1 MIKYFKP
8 FVFILCLL
16 PLGIIIL
23 DIYYN
28 NLGAEPV
35 KKIMNHFGEWT
46 LIFICLTLTMSPL
59 KRITNLGFWIK
70 FRRMLGLFV
79 FFYATIHLLTYVGL
93 DYRFD
98 WDPIIND
105 VLKKK
110 YIFIGFSAWLLLIP
124 LAITSSQKMI
134 KILGRNWKNLHRLV
148 YVIAIFGSLHYIWLS
163 KTIFFKPFVFIICLW
178 PLGTIIL
185 DIYYND
191 LGAEPVKKIMNHF
204 GEWTLIFIC
213 LTLSMSPLK
222 RITNLS
228 FWIKFRRMLGLFVF
242 FYATIHLL
250 TYVGLDYRFDWEPII
265 NDVLKKK
272 YVFIGF
278 SAWLLLIPLAATS
291 SQKMIRILKHN
302 WKNLHRLVYVIAI
315 FGSLHY
321 IWLSKT
327 IFFKPLIYT
336 LIIVVLLALRIKIKK
351 RDVNY
356 G

>member
-1 MIKYFKP
+1 LIKYFKP
-8 FVFILCLL
+8 FVFILCLW

-28 NLGAEPV
+28 N
-35 KKIMNHFGEWT
+35 
-46 LIFICLTLTMSPL
+46 
-59 KRITNLGFWIK
+59 
-70 FRRMLGLFV
+70 
-79 FFYATIHLLTYVGL
+79 
-93 DYRFD
+93 
-98 WDPIIND
+98 
-105 VLKKK
+105 
-110 YIFIGFSAWLLLIP
+110 
-124 LAITSSQKMI
+124 
-134 KILGRNWKNLHRLV
+134 
-148 YVIAIFGSLHYIWLS
+148 
-163 KTIFFKPFVFIICLW
+163 
-178 PLGTIIL
+178 
-185 DIYYND
+185 

-272 YVFIGF
+272 YIFIGF

-336 LIIVVLLALRIKIKK
+336 VIIVVLLALRIKIKK
-351 RDVNY
+351 RDINY

>member
-59 KRITNLGFWIK
+59 KRITNLSFWIK

-98 WDPIIND
+98 WEPIIND
-105 VLKKK
+105 VIKKK

-148 YVIAIFGSLHYIWLS
+148 YVIA
-163 KTIFFKPFVFIICLW
+163 V
-178 PLGTIIL
+178 
-185 DIYYND
+185 
-191 LGAEPVKKIMNHF
+191 
-204 GEWTLIFIC
+204 
-213 LTLSMSPLK
+213 
-222 RITNLS
+222 
-228 FWIKFRRMLGLFVF
+228 
-242 FYATIHLL
+242 
-250 TYVGLDYRFDWEPII
+250 
-265 NDVLKKK
+265 
-272 YVFIGF
+272 
-278 SAWLLLIPLAATS
+278 
-291 SQKMIRILKHN
+291 
-302 WKNLHRLVYVIAI
+302 

>member
-8 FVFILCLL
+8 FVFIICLW
-16 PLGIIIL
+16 PLGTIIL

-59 KRITNLGFWIK
+59 KRITNLSFWIK

-79 FFYATIHLLTYVGL
+79 FFYATVHLLTYVGL

-98 WDPIIND
+98 WDPIFND

-163 KTIFFKPFVFIICLW
+163 KTIFFKP
-178 PLGTIIL
+178 
-185 DIYYND
+185 
-191 LGAEPVKKIMNHF
+191 
-204 GEWTLIFIC
+204 
-213 LTLSMSPLK
+213 
-222 RITNLS
+222 
-228 FWIKFRRMLGLFVF
+228 
-242 FYATIHLL
+242 
-250 TYVGLDYRFDWEPII
+250 
-265 NDVLKKK
+265 
-272 YVFIGF
+272 
-278 SAWLLLIPLAATS
+278 
-291 SQKMIRILKHN
+291 
-302 WKNLHRLVYVIAI
+302 LV
-315 FGSLHY
+315 
-321 IWLSKT
+321 
-327 IFFKPLIYT
+327 YT

-351 RDVNY
+351 RDINY

>member
-1 MIKYFKP
+1 MIKYIKP
-8 FVFILCLL
+8 FVFIICLW

-59 KRITNLGFWIK
+59 KRITNL
-70 FRRMLGLFV
+70 
-79 FFYATIHLLTYVGL
+79 
-93 DYRFD
+93 
-98 WDPIIND
+98 
-105 VLKKK
+105 
-110 YIFIGFSAWLLLIP
+110 
-124 LAITSSQKMI
+124 
-134 KILGRNWKNLHRLV
+134 
-148 YVIAIFGSLHYIWLS
+148 
-163 KTIFFKPFVFIICLW
+163 
-178 PLGTIIL
+178 
-185 DIYYND
+185 
-191 LGAEPVKKIMNHF
+191 
-204 GEWTLIFIC
+204 
-213 LTLSMSPLK
+213 
-222 RITNLS
+222 S

-250 TYVGLDYRFDWEPII
+250 TYVGLDYRFDWQPIF

-272 YVFIGF
+272 YIFIGF

-291 SQKMIRILKHN
+291 SQKMIKILKHN
-302 WKNLHRLVYVIAI
+302 WKNLHRLIYVIAI

-336 LIIVVLLALRIKIKK
+336 TIIIVLLALRIKIKK
-351 RDVNY
+351 KAINY

>member
-8 FVFILCLL
+8 FVFILCLW

-98 WDPIIND
+98 WEPIIND

-134 KILGRNWKNLHRLV
+134 KLLKNNWKRLHRL
-148 YVIAIFGSLHYIWLS
+148 IYI
-163 KTIFFKPFVFIICLW
+163 
-178 PLGTIIL
+178 
-185 DIYYND
+185 
-191 LGAEPVKKIMNHF
+191 
-204 GEWTLIFIC
+204 
-213 LTLSMSPLK
+213 
-222 RITNLS
+222 
-228 FWIKFRRMLGLFVF
+228 
-242 FYATIHLL
+242 
-250 TYVGLDYRFDWEPII
+250 
-265 NDVLKKK
+265 
-272 YVFIGF
+272 
-278 SAWLLLIPLAATS
+278 
-291 SQKMIRILKHN
+291 
-302 WKNLHRLVYVIAI
+302 IAI

-327 IFFKPLIYT
+327 IFFKPLVY
-336 LIIVVLLALRIKIKK
+336 LVIILVLLALRIKIKN
-351 RDVNY
+351 RNINY

>member
-8 FVFILCLL
+8 FVFIVCLW
-16 PLGIIIL
+16 PLGTIIL

-79 FFYATIHLLTYVGL
+79 FFYATVHLLTYVGL

-98 WDPIIND
+98 WEPIIND

-110 YIFIGFSAWLLLIP
+110 YIFIGFSAWILLIP

-163 KTIFFKPFVFIICLW
+163 KTIFFKP
-178 PLGTIIL
+178 
-185 DIYYND
+185 
-191 LGAEPVKKIMNHF
+191 
-204 GEWTLIFIC
+204 
-213 LTLSMSPLK
+213 
-222 RITNLS
+222 
-228 FWIKFRRMLGLFVF
+228 
-242 FYATIHLL
+242 
-250 TYVGLDYRFDWEPII
+250 
-265 NDVLKKK
+265 
-272 YVFIGF
+272 
-278 SAWLLLIPLAATS
+278 
-291 SQKMIRILKHN
+291 
-302 WKNLHRLVYVIAI
+302 
-315 FGSLHY
+315 
-321 IWLSKT
+321 
-327 IFFKPLIYT
+327 LIYT
-336 LIIVVLLALRIKIKK
+336 LIVVVLLTLRIKIKK
-351 RDVNY
+351 RDINY